1 MKKTKSA
8 GIFLAILAASL
19 YAINSPLSKILLDY
33 MPPTLMAGFL
43 YVGAGVGMVVIAV
56 IRTLPYYTYFIALA
70 LMIIGAWLSASD
82 KPLFRRREEKK

>member
-56 IRTLPYYTYFIALA
+56 IRKLV
-70 LMIIGAWLSASD
+70 GQSRESQASHAQS
-82 KPLFRRREEKK
+82 FRITRIS